1 MKEIS
6 AAVQNAKAILFF
18 AKAFF
23 YFVKAIPQKLF
34 LGPKVEEENKILQQL
49 LAREIVWF
57 IQDGTNHIRTL
68 LSSEAH
74 RYNASG

>member
-6 AAVQNAKAILFF
+6 AAAQNAKAILFF
-18 AKAFF
+18 A
-23 YFVKAIPQKLF
+23 KAIPQKLF

-49 LAREIVWF
+49 FAREIVWF

-74 RYNASG
+74 QHNASG